1 MFTHWCPKRGDKKM
15 RCKYCGSVS
24 VKCGFQRKRQRYQCK
39 VCRRKFQSD
48 YRYQAYKETTNPMI
62 QQLLCEGCGIRS
74 VGRILKISKDTVLS
88 RLLELSSKVK
98 RPVFKELGCEF
109 EVDELWSFIGNK
121 RKATWITYAIER
133 KSRKVVGF
141 LVGPRSKAR
150 IRLLINHLLKLKPR
164 QIYTDR
170 LNIYRSLIP
179 GTIHKIVRYG
189 TNRIERK
196 NLTLRMHL
204 KRLNRRSL
212 CFSRNKMHL
221 KAHLQLY
228 FFNSSLI

>member
-1 MFTHWCPKRGDKKM
+1 MDCIYCSGKTVKNGKQRGI
-15 RCKYCGSVS
+15 
-24 VKCGFQRKRQRYQCK
+24 QRYQCK
-39 VCRRKFQSD
+39 VCQKNFQSD

-62 QQLLCEGCGIRS
+62 QQLLCEGCGVRS

-88 RLLELSSKVK
+88 RLLQLAK
-98 RPVFKELGCEF
+98 RLKKPVFSELGCEF

-179 GTIHKIVRYG
+179 NTIHKIVRYG

-212 CFSRNKMHL
+212 CFSKSKGHL